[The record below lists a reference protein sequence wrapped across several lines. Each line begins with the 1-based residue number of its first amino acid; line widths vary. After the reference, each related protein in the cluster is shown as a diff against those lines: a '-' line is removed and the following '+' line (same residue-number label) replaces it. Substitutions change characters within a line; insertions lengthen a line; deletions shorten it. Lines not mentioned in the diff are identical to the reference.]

1 MKGQGFDKG
10 EEIRCPRCKENV
22 LYRYGMTAS
31 GKRRYL
37 CLSCNR
43 QFTLEST
50 LRLAQI
56 RPNCP
61 ACGNA
66 MHVYK
71 SGGDVVRYRC
81 SRYPGCATYLKLKL
95 EDA

>member
-1 MKGQGFDKG
+1 
-10 EEIRCPRCKENV
+10 
-22 LYRYGMTAS
+22 
-31 GKRRYL
+31 
-37 CLSCNR
+37 
-43 QFTLEST
+43 
-50 LRLAQI
+50 
-56 RPNCP
+56 
-61 ACGNA
+61 